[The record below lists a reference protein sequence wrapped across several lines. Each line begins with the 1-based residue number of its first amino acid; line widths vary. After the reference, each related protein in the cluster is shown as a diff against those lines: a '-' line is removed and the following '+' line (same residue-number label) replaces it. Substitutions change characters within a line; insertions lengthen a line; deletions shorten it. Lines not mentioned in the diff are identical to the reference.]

1 MDCWHCYD
9 ENFEPAQSKNQA
21 SESAEHVKGEKKDP
35 EANSVQASA
44 YLTHQDDLQVPAD
57 LESQA
62 WFADSGATHHLTHNR
77 SLLQN
82 KQSYSG
88 VNKVL
93 VGNGQRLNID
103 SVGLANIK
111 TPSLSHSNL
120 VLKHLL
126 HVPKI
131 TRNLLSVSK
140 FAQDNN
146 VFFEFHANTCFIK
159 SQVSKDVLLEG
170 FLDTS
175 GLYSFSS

>member
-1 MDCWHCYD
+1 MDCWHHYD

-21 SESAEHVKGEKKDP
+21 SESIEQVKDEKKDP
-35 EANSVQASA
+35 QANSVLASS
-44 YLTHQDDLQVPAD
+44 YLTNQDELQVPTN

-77 SLLQN
+77 SLLQH
-82 KQSYSG
+82 KQSYTG

-93 VGNGQRLNID
+93 VGNGQRLNIE

-111 TPSLSHSNL
+111 TSSISHTNL

-146 VFFEFHANTCFIK
+146 IFFLIPC
-159 SQVSKDVLLEG
+159 
-170 FLDTS
+170 
-175 GLYSFSS
+175 